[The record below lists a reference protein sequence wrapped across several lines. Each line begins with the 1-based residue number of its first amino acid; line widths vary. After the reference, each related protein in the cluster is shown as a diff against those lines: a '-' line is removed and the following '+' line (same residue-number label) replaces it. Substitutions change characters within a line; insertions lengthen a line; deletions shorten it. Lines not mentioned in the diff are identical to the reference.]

1 MNSQTQKFRQQIA
14 DQFIHSLQEKS
25 LNWERPWI
33 APSLPINAATE
44 KPYKGINRLS
54 LMMAAFQNQYS
65 DPRWATFVQIQ
76 KNNWKLKAGS
86 KGTQIEY
93 WLPFDPKEKQFISWL
108 SYENLSAD
116 EQQKISFRAKYY
128 YVFNAAA
135 ISGIPPLPIQENKNV
150 RLDNLVST
158 LSQNMKIPILP
169 DVSGQAYYSPDKD
182 TIHIPPAEQFKNFLS
197 YNTTCFHELAHAT
210 GAAQR
215 LNRNIRNPFGSAE
228 YAYEELIAEIA
239 SVFMAGNL
247 NLVLDESDLNNHKAY
262 VQSWIHAITDRPEA
276 LFSAIKEASKACDY
290 MEYHADLIPQS
301 EFEKRFRLYQTEQ
314 SLEKESLLQ
323 HEVKRNGYRITPAL
337 APAISQL
344 AQCAPDLCRLS
355 LIKEHFQNQ
364 SFPNE
369 SAKSCINKLAFE
381 LRQQEKSL
389 IAFQEPS
396 I

>member
-14 DQFIHSLQEKS
+14 EQFIHSLQEKS
-25 LNWERPWI
+25 LNWERPWV

-54 LMMAAFQNQYS
+54 LMMAASQNQYS

-93 WLPFDPKEKQFISWL
+93 WMPFDPKAKQFISWS
-108 SYENLSAD
+108 SYENLSPD
-116 EQQKISFRAKYY
+116 EQQKISLRAKYY

-150 RLDNLVST
+150 RLDNLVSA
-158 LSQNMKIPILP
+158 LSQNMKVPILS
-169 DVSGQAYYSPDKD
+169 DVSGRAYYAPDED
-182 TIHIPPAEQFKNFLS
+182 AIHIPSAEQFKNSLS

-215 LNRNIRNPFGSAE
+215 LNRNIRNPFGSAA
-228 YAYEELIAEIA
+228 YAYEELIAEIT

-247 NLVLDESDLNNHKAY
+247 DLVLDESDLNNHKAY
-262 VQSWIHAITDRPEA
+262 VQSWILAITDHPEA

-301 EFEKRFRLYQTEQ
+301 EFEKRFDTYQTGQ
-314 SLEKESLLQ
+314 SLENEAMLQ
-323 HEVKRNGYRITPAL
+323 NEIKRNGYRITPAL
-337 APAISQL
+337 APVISQL
-344 AQCAPDLCRLS
+344 SQCAPELCRLH
-355 LIKEHFQNQ
+355 LIKECFQKQ
-364 SFPNE
+364 SFSNE
-369 SAKSCINKLAFE
+369 AAKFCINKLASE
-381 LRQQEKSL
+381 LCQQEKSL
-389 IAFQEPS
+389 LTFQEPS